1 MNIYPLDLNFQG
13 VPQTIVAYLVVGP
26 EGPVLVETGP
36 ALTLPTL
43 QACLAA
49 HGYDPADI
57 RHVLVSHIH
66 LDHAGAAGWWAQ
78 QGACVYVHHVGAPHL
93 VDPSRLLSSAQRIYG
108 EMMDPLWGQT
118 SPAPAEHVRPLQGG
132 ETLELGGL
140 RFTVLD
146 TPGHAW
152 HHLVFRLNGVAFTGD
167 VAGVRLPGQRF
178 LSLPAPPPE
187 FHLERWQETLRR
199 LLDADLE
206 TLYLTHFGAVEN
218 VREHLL
224 ALSDLIDQAAEFVR
238 VRVVDGV
245 EREALLEQYMTWT
258 RERAA
263 ACAVT
268 ERAFHQYETANPTF
282 MSVDGLAR
290 YWRKRLEHA

>member
-1 MNIYPLDLNFQG
+1 MNIYPLDLNFQD

-36 ALTLPTL
+36 ASTLPTL
-43 QACLAA
+43 QARLAA
-49 HGYDPADI
+49 HGYSPADI

-108 EMMDPLWGQT
+108 DMMDPLWGQT
-118 SPAPAEHVRPLQGG
+118 SPAPAERVRPLHGG

-140 RFTVLD
+140 RFTVMD

-199 LLDADLE
+199 LSDANLE
-206 TLYLTHFGAVEN
+206 RLYLTHFGAVEN
-218 VREHLL
+218 VPAHLL

-238 VRVVDGV
+238 IRVVEGV

-258 RERAA
+258 HERAA
-263 ACAVT
+263 ACDLS
-268 ERAFHQYETANPTF
+268 EQAFHQYETANPTF
-282 MSVDGLAR
+282 MSVDGLRR
-290 YWRKRLEHA
+290 YWRKRLERE